1 MGVLCWHDGPS
12 NTIPD
17 NILTLSL
24 VSGDVFDLLQLDFQ
38 NQRASTDLLVT
49 SSAGHSVLISEGL
62 GLIFGWTN
70 LTFVK
75 FDIPGTT
82 AAETL
87 PSLDNVVFVIPEPG
101 SLVLLAVGLTGLGL
115 ASRKSD
121 NIRGS

>member
-1 MGVLCWHDGPS
+1 M
-12 NTIPD
+12 N
-17 NILTLSL
+17 
-24 VSGDVFDLLQLDFQ
+24 
-38 NQRASTDLLVT
+38 
-49 SSAGHSVLISEGL
+49 
-62 GLIFGWTN
+62 
-70 LTFVK
+70 